1 MSIQQWKVHL
11 FEFMLLLVISQHN
24 VKAEEAINIT
34 ESINNTELY
43 NNIDYY
49 YNTSRETM
57 NTFEPINKTEII
69 NTTEAFVA
77 TDVITSAEYIDIPTT
92 TATTIKTIEHDMHT
106 THEGFLLN
114 PVKEMNDYHN
124 KLIDYITYLFCYDG
138 SYRFIHIYVERSLS
152 TALADVLIIQLN
164 QCMTAGVLTSR

>member
-1 MSIQQWKVHL
+1 MSIHQWKVHL
-11 FEFMLLLVISQHN
+11 IEFVLLLVINQHN
-24 VKAEEAINIT
+24 VKTEEAINIT
-34 ESINNTELY
+34 ESINNTDLY

-49 YNTSRETM
+49 YNTGRETTID
-57 NTFEPINKTEII
+57 TFEPINKTEII
-69 NTTEAFVA
+69 NITETFVA
-77 TDVITSAEYIDIPTT
+77 TDVITSAQSIYIP
-92 TATTIKTIEHDMHT
+92 ATKATIKTIEHDMHM

-152 TALADVLIIQLN
+152 TALADELIIRLN